1 MPPLI
6 PGPTSSWSCPSQTEH
21 HLSIFSELTSQCL
34 GTAWIWG
41 TGSAN
46 KNRDSWSPEA
56 WRSCVPEQL
65 SMRSFLTLAKRCDHP
80 PPLYFYRYIIEESL
94 GLAEKCPSAKGNPP
108 LRFFSQ
114 MLTVREAER
123 CLSLSQHWWA
133 GNEIRK
139 RTGGAWRLKTD
150 VSKGNWDFFISL
162 YTYNWTW
169 KSVKI
174 KIKKTSHCVFKY

>member
-80 PPLYFYRYIIEESL
+80 PPFIFIDTSL
-94 GLAEKCPSAKGNPP
+94 RRVWALQKNVHRQKATLRSGSSPKCSLWGKLKDA
-108 LRFFSQ
+108 
-114 MLTVREAER
+114 
-123 CLSLSQHWWA
+123 CLSPNTDGLEMKSEREL
-133 GNEIRK
+133 GGPEGSRRMFLK
-139 RTGGAWRLKTD
+139 ETGTF
-150 VSKGNWDFFISL
+150 S
-162 YTYNWTW
+162 
-169 KSVKI
+169 
-174 KIKKTSHCVFKY
+174 